1 MVKCCIAVQV
11 QSSVAAS
18 SCGVSMER
26 NLFRYKDLI
35 FICRV
40 KIAEWFLLKCFV
52 EFLSKFTSEDIFFL

>member
-26 NLFRYKDLI
+26 NQTELCLDT
-35 FICRV
+35 
-40 KIAEWFLLKCFV
+40 KIR
-52 EFLSKFTSEDIFFL
+52 FLSAG